1 MITEQ
6 QEQLNHEN
14 GAVSSAPLDKN
25 TKFTASLPAS
35 LPARSANEDSQRASQ
50 TGAVNPHS
58 PIEVASPAWW
68 FAWIQD
74 QVELERLPSTPL
86 LLTRGAHPYVT
97 STPLPQKTHIDWL
110 SFTANEPTA
119 ILFQLAQ
126 QVIPEIQ
133 VKPLKHGMQGYKYV
147 SELTLH
153 GQTIGRLGYG
163 TSHGRNLFTLTGQG
177 TAQVQDWQLFLY
189 WFDLLNTPRLSR
201 LDIAYDRYNGELNHD
216 LMMTSYNGGLF
227 KSPKSPRNPQIF
239 IQGGTDGNGKNLGR
253 TVTIGNRKSSKFI
266 RCYEKGLERFS
277 KLFGQLP
284 EKDQTENMQGVLLN
298 SITCQDIESNLPDV
312 SILGWYRM
320 EVQFGNS
327 DRILTPDMIT
337 NRDLYF
343 AGAYPFCKQ
352 VLEMNEE
359 SKPDRVPNNLQTDIE
374 IMFGNIKSQYGS
386 FITTMLAM
394 GMKPEEILQ
403 KIVNG
408 KLSQRIIK
416 AGGLNQIGYYDPT
429 VLAPQDE

>member
-1 MITEQ
+1 MLTQE

-14 GAVSSAPLDKN
+14 GAVSSAPMA
-25 TKFTASLPAS
+25 TTGAGLPAS
-35 LPARSANEDSQRASQ
+35 LPARSANEDSQPACQNGSCASQ
-50 TGAVNPHS
+50 M
-58 PIEVASPAWW
+58 ASQAWW
-68 FAWIQD
+68 YSWIQD

-86 LLTRGAHPYVT
+86 LLTRGAHPIVP
-97 STPLPQKTHIDWL
+97 STPLPQKTHIDWI
-110 SFTANEPTA
+110 SFTADEPTA
-119 ILFQLAQ
+119 ILLQFAQ
-126 QVIPEIQ
+126 IVIPDIQ

-163 TSHGRNLFTLTGQG
+163 TTHGRNLFTLTGQG
-177 TAQVQDWQLFLY
+177 TAQVNDWQLFIY
-189 WFDLLNTPRLSR
+189 WLNLLTTPRISR
-201 LDIAYDRYNGELNHD
+201 LDIAFDRYNGELNHD
-216 LMMTSYNGGLF
+216 LMMTSYSGGLF
-227 KSPKSPRNPQIF
+227 KSPKSSRNPQIF

-298 SITCQDIESNLPDV
+298 SITCQDIDGNLPDV

-327 DRILTPDMIT
+327 DRILTPEMIT

-352 VLEMNEE
+352 VLEMNED

-394 GMKPEEILQ
+394 GMKPDEILQ